1 MSKPLILQLKEKVI
15 GETLYEDEL
24 GTNGNVT
31 FNEQIIDEN
40 EIEII
45 YCKRRTDGTSI
56 FKSTGRI
63 PYIEGMDIAL
73 DIVHYTNNSTQATQV
88 KYVTVSSTGL
98 TVQGENTWN
107 NSGGVTQSNTIYITK
122 VIKYK

>member
-1 MSKPLILQLKEKVI
+1 MSAPLILKLKEYI
-15 GETLYEDEL
+15 LYNDEI

-31 FNEQIIDEN
+31 FNEQISEGDL
-40 EIEII
+40 IEIV
-45 YCKRRTDGTSI
+45 YCRRRTNGTSI

-63 PYIEGMDIAL
+63 PYVEGMDIAL
-73 DIVHYTNNSTQATQV
+73 DIVHYINNSTQATQV

-107 NSGGVTQSNTIYITK
+107 NSGAVAQSNTMYITK

>member
-1 MSKPLILQLKEKVI
+1 MSKPLILELKEKVI
-15 GETLYEDEL
+15 GKILYEDET

-31 FNEQIIDEN
+31 FSEQITEN
-40 EIEII
+40 SEIEIV

-63 PYIEGMDIAL
+63 PYVEGMDIAL
-73 DIVHYTNNSTQATQV
+73 DIIHYTNDSTQLTQT
-88 KYVTVSSTGL
+88 KYVSVNNNGL
-98 TVQGENTWN
+98 TIKGENAWN
-107 NSGGVTQSNTIYITK
+107 SASGVTSSNTIYITK